1 MHWSKMDTW
10 MSLRS
15 HRVNKNEKVSYPFGS
30 VTADYCL
37 YKWYINQTDWKY
49 FIGQR
54 LICQGNKIYITVCSW
69 HEYNDPCS
77 FLTDCEVTSFNTQN
91 NAFWFFEKPLQ
102 QGLC

>member
-1 MHWSKMDTW
+1 MARWWEKYEPRYSYVMGLSK
-10 MSLRS
+10 
-15 HRVNKNEKVSYPFGS
+15 
-30 VTADYCL
+30 
-37 YKWYINQTDWKY
+37 
-49 FIGQR
+49 R

-69 HEYNDPCS
+69 HEYNDHCS